1 MTEMVFDRVSCMYMT
16 PAEHAELTARREEM
30 GYQRQ
35 LRQGELACPMV
46 ISDSLGVQGL
56 QSQVDG
62 RLYDSKSNMR
72 KHYRQSGVIELGN
85 DAPTEKGKVQRDP
98 HAKKKRLDA
107 IGRAFN
113 RVGLP
118 TV

>member
-1 MTEMVFDRVSCMYMT
+1 MTGMIFDRVSCMYLA
-16 PAEHAELTARREEM
+16 PEIHAEITARREELAF
-30 GYQRQ
+30 QRQ
-35 LRQGELACPMV
+35 LRQGELASPMV

-62 RLYDSKSNMR
+62 KLYDSKSNMR
-72 KHYRQSGVIELGN
+72 KHYRESGVIELGN
-85 DAPTEKGKVQRDP
+85 DAPTEKGAVQRDP
-98 HAKKKRLDA
+98 HAKKKRMDA